1 MRKKNFVLVCAT
13 AGLLLAVLAA
23 AAALVLKHEPA
34 FYEQAAVPSSA
45 ERAALSKAFLTGAMQ
60 LWEDAKFG
68 KGKWGHSFSQAQL
81 NSFFEEDFI
90 RIGEAENLRKL
101 GISEP
106 RVVLEKDRIRLAFRY
121 GAGALST
128 VVSYDLRVWRVAK
141 EANLI
146 AVEVRSRRAGALAM
160 SSHAL
165 LSDLTQ
171 LAGRNGMEVT
181 LYRHEGHPVALIRI
195 QADQARATTLL
206 ESLQVE
212 PGHLYVGGASPDFVE
227 AAAEPHAEAPSGN

>member
-13 AGLLLAVLAA
+13 AGLLLTTLGS

-34 FYEQAAVPSSA
+34 FYVQAAVPASS

-90 RIGEAENLRKL
+90 RIGEAENLSKL

-106 RVVLEKDRIRLAFRY
+106 RVVLEEDRIRLAFRY
-121 GAGALST
+121 GSGVLST

-141 EANLI
+141 ETNLI
-146 AVEVRSRRAGALAM
+146 AVEIRSRRAGALAM
-160 SSHAL
+160 SSQAL
-165 LSDLTQ
+165 LNELSQ
-171 LAGRNGMEVT
+171 LAARNGMEMT
-181 LYRHEGHPVALIRI
+181 LYRHEGHPVAVIRF

-206 ESLQVE
+206 ESLQVG
-212 PGHLYVGGASPDFVE
+212 PGHLYIGGASPDLVE
-227 AAAEPHAEAPSGN
+227 AAADPRPVTPSAN